1 MRASLRGPPKNNTIV
16 LSFTVGAQYDAAAVK
31 DEINYL
37 LPYIESEL
45 FNTLESIDTAP
56 VFIVWSQDKAGGA
69 RTYTELCAHEKAEN
83 GSVSTRI
90 VTHDIEAFLNAAYN
104 ETDIDLKCI
113 EIVRAK

>member
-1 MRASLRGPPKNNTIV
+1 MLA
-16 LSFTVGAQYDAAAVK
+16 FTVADKYDAAAVL

-45 FNTLESIDTAP
+45 FNTLESIETPP
-56 VFIVWSQDKAGGA
+56 VYIVWSESKAGGA
-69 RTYTELCAHEKAEN
+69 RTYTELRAHEKQAG
-83 GSVSTRI
+83 GSVSTTI

-113 EIVRAK
+113 QIVRAK